1 MSEENIFQRITSL
14 RDRLALLEARIG
26 PFLRSAVS
34 TELLEGVMPLHI
46 HGGTGG
52 GGGTLAPTTFK
63 LPATASDPAYID
75 GYAIIYFYST
85 GGVDELR
92 VRGKIGAVETQ
103 VTIENLSP

>member
-1 MSEENIFQRITSL
+1 MTRRKLIGQSKERRGLGFLKGSL
-14 RDRLALLEARIG
+14 AKVDELERA
-26 PFLRSAVS
+26 PQA
-34 TELLEGVMPLHI
+34 
-46 HGGTGG
+46 GTVIVNKHY

>member
-1 MSEENIFQRITSL
+1 MSGDIFQQITSL

-34 TELLEGVMPLHI
+34 TELLEGVLPLHI

-52 GGGTLAPTTFK
+52 GGGTLAPTTLK
-63 LPATASDPAYID
+63 LPATATDPAYID